1 MIPLNLFSREA
12 RYEMNETAKTQKN
25 VIRENLEQEVI
36 KST

>member
-1 MIPLNLFSREA
+1 MIPLNLFNREA

-25 VIRENLEQEVI
+25 LIIENLEHEVI

>member
-1 MIPLNLFSREA
+1 MIPQNLFSREA

-25 VIRENLEQEVI
+25 LIIENLEHEVI